1 MELQYLLWLE
11 QLNTFLV
18 MLEGT
23 ARLVKRSLSP
33 GKALK
38 KPKQELR
45 KTLLQIRQLPPA
57 NQGPVAHL
65 KITTALNWQ
74 VKSKLN
80 VQVLTAS
87 AAL

>member
-1 MELQYLLWLE
+1 
-11 QLNTFLV
+11 

-57 NQGPVAHL
+57 NKDPVTHL

-74 VKSKLN
+74 EKSKIN
-80 VQVLTAS
+80 VKLLTVRV
-87 AAL
+87 AL

>member
-1 MELQYLLWLE
+1 
-11 QLNTFLV
+11 

-33 GKALK
+33 GKALKK

-57 NQGPVAHL
+57 NQDPVGHL

-74 VKSKLN
+74 EKSKIN
-80 VQVLTAS
+80 VKLLTVRV
-87 AAL
+87 AL